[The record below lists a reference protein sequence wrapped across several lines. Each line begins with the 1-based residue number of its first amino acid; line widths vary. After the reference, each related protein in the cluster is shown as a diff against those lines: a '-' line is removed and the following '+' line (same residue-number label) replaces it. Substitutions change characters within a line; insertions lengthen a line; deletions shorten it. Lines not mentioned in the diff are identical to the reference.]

1 MIDLEKYT
9 QEYWGLM
16 RQHAYRLTGS
26 ILDADDIVQ
35 DTMLRAIEMGP
46 ALENIEDHSEW
57 LYKACTEAAL
67 SRLRERKPLELKEF
81 DLPDLIQTRDS
92 STNGETKSIEASAV
106 WPSVAIEFL
115 FPLQYMTPE
124 QRIVVVLRDG
134 VEDGDR
140 IAASVMGVKIQDVF
154 KIAENADEKR
164 AHIHKYWGKNL
175 FSGSTDEQE
184 KTARVYE
191 RFVEALGFRDKVLLQ
206 GLMSPGVEFIV
217 RDERRTGDDFVA
229 VACTELLDQMGEK
242 LTFSPVWFNGY
253 RGVLIWTWRT
263 RRNEWL
269 RCGAIMVLND
279 DLNVKAMKWYLD
291 GHLLR
296 VIQAEVPQTSSN

>member
-46 ALENIEDHSEW
+46 ALENIEDHPEW
-57 LYKACTEAAL
+57 LYTACTEAAL
-67 SRLRERKPLELKEF
+67 SRLRERKPLDFNEF
-81 DLPDLIQTRDS
+81 DLPDLIQTKGS
-92 STNGETKSIEASAV
+92 STNGETKSIEANAV
-106 WPSVAIEFL
+106 WPSVTLEFL
-115 FPLQYMTPE
+115 FPLQYMKPE
-124 QRIVVVLRDG
+124 QRAVVVLRDG

-140 IAASVMGVKIQDVF
+140 IAASSIGVKIQEVF
-154 KIAENADEKR
+154 KIADKADKKR
-164 AHIHKYWGKNL
+164 AQIQKHWRGNVL
-175 FSGSTDEQE
+175 FASAKDTA
-184 KTARVYE
+184 KTARVFE
-191 RFVEALGFRDKVLLQ
+191 RLVEALGFRDKVLLQ
-206 GLMSPGVEFIV
+206 GLMAPGAELIV

-229 VACTELLDQMGEK
+229 MACTELLGQMGEK
-242 LTFSPVWFNGY
+242 LTFSPVWLNGC

-269 RCGAIMVLND
+269 RCGAITVLSD
-279 DLNVKAMKWYLD
+279 DSNIRAMKWYLD
-291 GHLLR
+291 DHLLR
-296 VIQAEVPQTSSN
+296 SIQAEAPRVS

>member
-46 ALENIEDHSEW
+46 ALENIENHPEW
-57 LYKACTEAAL
+57 LYTACTEAAL
-67 SRLRERKPLELKEF
+67 SRLREKKPLELNEF
-81 DLPDLIQTRDS
+81 DFPDLIQTSGS
-92 STNGETKSIEASAV
+92 STNGEIKSIEASAV
-106 WPSVAIEFL
+106 WPSVALEFL
-115 FPLQYMTPE
+115 FSLQYMTPE
-124 QRIVVVLRDG
+124 QRTVAVLRDG

-140 IAASVMGVKIQDVF
+140 IAASSIGVKIQEVFQIADNANKKRAQIQKRWKGNVFFASYKGQKKTGRVF
-154 KIAENADEKR
+154 K
-164 AHIHKYWGKNL
+164 
-175 FSGSTDEQE
+175 
-184 KTARVYE
+184 
-191 RFVEALGFRDKVLLQ
+191 RFVEALGFRDKILLQ

-229 VACTELLDQMGEK
+229 VACAELLGQMGEK
-242 LTFSPVWFNGY
+242 LTFSPVWLNGCL
-253 RGVLIWTWRT
+253 GVLIWIWRT

-269 RCGAIMVLND
+269 RCGAITILSD
-279 DLNVKAMKWYLD
+279 DSNIKAMKWYLD

-296 VIQAEVPQTSSN
+296 TIQTEVPQVS

>member
-35 DTMLRAIEMGP
+35 DAMLRAIEMGP
-46 ALENIEDHSEW
+46 ALNNIEDHPEW
-57 LYKACTEAAL
+57 LYTACTEAAL
-67 SRLRERKPLELKEF
+67 SRLREKKPLELNEF
-81 DLPDLIQTRDS
+81 DFPDLIQTAGS
-92 STNGETKSIEASAV
+92 SANGVTKSIEAGAV
-106 WPSVAIEFL
+106 WPSVALEFL

-124 QRIVVVLRDG
+124 QRAVVVLRDG

-140 IAASVMGVKIQDVF
+140 IAASAMGVKIQEVF
-154 KIAENADEKR
+154 KIADNADNKR
-164 AHIHKYWGKNL
+164 AQIQKHWGKNL
-175 FSGSTDEQE
+175 FCATTDDHA
-184 KTARVYE
+184 KVARVFE

-206 GLMSPGVEFIV
+206 GLMSPGVELVV

-229 VACTELLDQMGEK
+229 MACAELLGQLGEK
-242 LTFSPVWFNGY
+242 LTFSPVWLNGC

-263 RRNEWL
+263 MRNEWL

-279 DLNVKAMKWYLD
+279 EFNIKAMKWYLD

-296 VIQAEVPQTSSN
+296 AIQTEVPQTSSN

>member
-26 ILDADDIVQ
+26 ISDADDIVQ

-46 ALENIEDHSEW
+46 ALENIEDHPEW
-57 LYKACTEAAL
+57 LYTACTEAAL
-67 SRLRERKPLELKEF
+67 SRLREKQPLELNEF
-81 DLPDLIQTRDS
+81 DLPDLIQTTGS
-92 STNGETKSIEASAV
+92 SANGVTKSVEAGAV
-106 WPSVAIEFL
+106 WPSVALEFL

-124 QRIVVVLRDG
+124 QRAVVVLRDG

-140 IAASVMGVKIQDVF
+140 IAASSIGVKIQEVF
-154 KIAENADEKR
+154 KIADNADKKR
-164 AHIHKYWGKNL
+164 AQIQKYWGKKL
-175 FSGSTDEQE
+175 FFVSTDDQV
-184 KTARVYE
+184 KATRVFE

-206 GLMSPGVEFIV
+206 GLMSPGVELIV

-229 VACTELLDQMGEK
+229 VACTELLGQMGEK
-242 LTFSPVWFNGY
+242 LTFSPVWLNGC

-269 RCGAIMVLND
+269 RCGAITILSD
-279 DLNVKAMKWYLD
+279 DSNVKAMKWYFG

-296 VIQAEVPQTSSN
+296 AIQTEVPQVS

>member
-57 LYKACTEAAL
+57 LYTACTEAAL
-67 SRLRERKPLELKEF
+67 SRLREKKPLEVNEF

-106 WPSVAIEFL
+106 WPSIAIEFL

-124 QRIVVVLRDG
+124 QRVVVVLRDG

-140 IAASVMGVKIQDVF
+140 IAASVIGVKIQEVF
-154 KIAENADEKR
+154 KIADNAEKKR
-164 AHIHKYWGKNL
+164 AQIQKHWRGNVFFASIKVPA
-175 FSGSTDEQE
+175 
-184 KTARVYE
+184 KTARVFE
-191 RFVEALGFRDKVLLQ
+191 RFVEALGLRDKVLLQ
-206 GLMSPGVEFIV
+206 GLMSPGVELIV

-229 VACTELLDQMGEK
+229 VACTELLGQMGEK
-242 LTFSPVWFNGY
+242 LTFSPVWLNGC

-269 RCGAIMVLND
+269 RCGAITVLSD
-279 DLNVKAMKWYLD
+279 DSNIKAMKWYLE

-296 VIQAEVPQTSSN
+296 AIQTEAPRVS

>member
-16 RQHAYRLTGS
+16 RQHAYRLTGN

-46 ALENIEDHSEW
+46 VLENIEDHPEW
-57 LYKACTEAAL
+57 LYTACTEAAL
-67 SRLRERKPLELKEF
+67 SRLREKKPLELNEF
-81 DLPDLIQTRDS
+81 DLPDLIQTTGS
-92 STNGETKSIEASAV
+92 STNGVTKSMEASVV
-106 WPSVAIEFL
+106 WPSVALEFL
-115 FPLQYMTPE
+115 FPLQYMTSE
-124 QRIVVVLRDG
+124 QRAVVVLRDG

-140 IAASVMGVKIQDVF
+140 IAASAMDVKIQEVF
-154 KIAENADEKR
+154 KIADNADQKR
-164 AHIHKYWGKNL
+164 AQIHNYWGKNL
-175 FSGSTDEQE
+175 FFESTNEQ
-184 KTARVYE
+184 KKQARVFE
-191 RFVEALGFRDKVLLQ
+191 RFIEALGFRDKVLLQ
-206 GLMSPGVEFIV
+206 GLMSPRVELIV
-217 RDERRTGDDFVA
+217 RGERRTGDDFVA
-229 VACTELLDQMGEK
+229 VACTELLGQMGEK

-279 DLNVKAMKWYLD
+279 VMNIKAMKWYLD

-296 VIQAEVPQTSSN
+296 AIQTEVPQV

>member
-35 DTMLRAIEMGP
+35 DTILRAIEMGP
-46 ALENIEDHSEW
+46 ALENIEDHPEW
-57 LYKACTEAAL
+57 LYTACTTAAL
-67 SRLRERKPLELKEF
+67 SRLREKTPLELNEF
-81 DLPDLIQTRDS
+81 DLPDLIQTRGS
-92 STNGETKSIEASAV
+92 STNGETKSIEASAM
-106 WPSVAIEFL
+106 WPSVALEFL
-115 FPLQYMTPE
+115 FPLQYMMPE
-124 QRIVVVLRDG
+124 QRVVIVLRDG

-140 IAASVMGVKIQDVF
+140 IAASSIGVKIQEVF
-154 KIAENADEKR
+154 KIADNAEKIR
-164 AHIHKYWGKNL
+164 AQIQKHWRGNIFFASPKVPSKI
-175 FSGSTDEQE
+175 
-184 KTARVYE
+184 ARVFE

-206 GLMSPGVEFIV
+206 GLMSPGVELIV

-229 VACTELLDQMGEK
+229 LACTELLGQMGEK
-242 LTFSPVWFNGY
+242 LTFSPVWLNGC

-269 RCGAIMVLND
+269 RCGAITVLCD
-279 DLNVKAMKWYLD
+279 DSNIKAMKWYLE

-296 VIQAEVPQTSSN
+296 AIQTEAPRVS

>member
-46 ALENIEDHSEW
+46 ALENIEDHPEW
-57 LYKACTEAAL
+57 LYTACTEAAL
-67 SRLRERKPLELKEF
+67 SRLREKQPLELNEF
-81 DLPDLIQTRDS
+81 DLPDLIQTTGS
-92 STNGETKSIEASAV
+92 SANGVTKSVEAGAV
-106 WPSVAIEFL
+106 WPSVALEFL

-124 QRIVVVLRDG
+124 QRAVVVLRDG

-140 IAASVMGVKIQDVF
+140 IAASSIGVKIQEVF
-154 KIAENADEKR
+154 KIADNADKKR
-164 AHIHKYWGKNL
+164 AQIQKYWGKKL
-175 FSGSTDEQE
+175 FFVSTDDQV
-184 KTARVYE
+184 KATRVFE

-206 GLMSPGVEFIV
+206 GLMSPGVELIV

-229 VACTELLDQMGEK
+229 VACTELLGQMGEK
-242 LTFSPVWFNGY
+242 LTFSPVWLNGC

-269 RCGAIMVLND
+269 RCGAITILSD
-279 DLNVKAMKWYLD
+279 DSNVKAMKWYLG

-296 VIQAEVPQTSSN
+296 AIQTEVPQVS